1 MITLS
6 KDMETGVEKID
17 LQHRELINRIN
28 SVLTLEEKA
37 ASEEETQ
44 KTIDYLGEYVVKHF
58 REEEEIH
65 AANNY
70 PKRAEHKEKHTRF
83 IDDFSKL
90 KAEFNGK
97 SHSMEFTMKL
107 NSSLITWI
115 VKHIKGD
122 DVEFGKF
129 YKAQKA

>member
-17 LQHRELINRIN
+17 FQHRELINRIN
-28 SVLTLEEKA
+28 NVLMLEEKA
-37 ASEEETQ
+37 SSEEETQ
-44 KTIDYLGEYVVKHF
+44 KTIDYLSEYVVKHF
-58 REEEEIH
+58 KDEEEIH

-70 PKRAEHKEKHTRF
+70 PIRAEHKEKHAHF
-83 IDDFSKL
+83 VSDFSKL
-90 KAEFNGK
+90 KAEFKGN

-107 NSSLITWI
+107 NSSLINWI

-129 YKAQKA
+129 YRAQNA